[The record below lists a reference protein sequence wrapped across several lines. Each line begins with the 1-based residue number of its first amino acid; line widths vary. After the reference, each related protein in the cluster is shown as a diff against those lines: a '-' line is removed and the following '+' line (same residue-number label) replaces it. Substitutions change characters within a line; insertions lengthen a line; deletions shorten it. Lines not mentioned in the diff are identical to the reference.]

1 MVKWLKKT
9 MKMIVRQNKNR
20 TFTLTKKYKIMKK
33 EFKVG
38 DKVVISKKS
47 KFYGDHYSNPTDV
60 EGKIT
65 NIRDDYEG
73 PFNVLDIKVE
83 WDNGMKNSYNEVDLE
98 LAKQQSYIH
107 DNQNDKNMNKAFKV
121 GDKVMIDVS
130 SEYYEDDSY
139 VNPRDVEGTITEIE
153 GEEGYGGLGIIV
165 KWDNGKINGYNK
177 VDLKLAKKES
187 YIHDEEKI
195 NQPLKP
201 KVMIKAITIT
211 DLEQIKALC
220 KAIPSIKEQV
230 QDMYPELFEVHK
242 AGNRYVDAYG
252 TEFILATESNA
263 VALVSLKTGKIDAT
277 IYVDDINN
285 ITEEEMELV
294 YNDKEYT
301 LA

>member
-1 MVKWLKKT
+1 
-9 MKMIVRQNKNR
+9 
-20 TFTLTKKYKIMKK
+20 MKK

-60 EGKIT
+60 EGTIVKIKD
-65 NIRDDYEG
+65 NDDDFGIY
-73 PFNVLDIKVE
+73 NTLDIRVE
-83 WDNGMKNSYNEVDLE
+83 WDNGMKNSYRTEDLE
-98 LAKQQSYIH
+98 LAQQQSYIH

-121 GDKVMIDVS
+121 GDKVMIDSS
-130 SEYYEDDSY
+130 SEYYSDELDSS
-139 VNPRDVEGTITEIE
+139 NPKDVEGTITEIE
-153 GEEGYGGLGIIV
+153 GEGYVGGLGIIV

-220 KAIPSIKEQV
+220 ETIPGIKSQV
-230 QDMYPELFEVHK
+230 QDMYPELFEVHR
-242 AGNRYVDAYG
+242 AGNRYIDELGEVY
-252 TEFILATESNA
+252 ILATEQSA
-263 VALVSLKTGKIDAT
+263 VALVDLLTGKIGKT
-277 IYVDDINN
+277 VYVDDINN
-285 ITEEEMELV
+285 ITADEMEMV
-294 YNDKEYT
+294 YNGKKYE

>member
-1 MVKWLKKT
+1 
-9 MKMIVRQNKNR
+9 
-20 TFTLTKKYKIMKK
+20 
-33 EFKVG
+33 
-38 DKVVISKKS
+38 
-47 KFYGDHYSNPTDV
+47 
-60 EGKIT
+60 
-65 NIRDDYEG
+65 
-73 PFNVLDIKVE
+73 
-83 WDNGMKNSYNEVDLE
+83 
-98 LAKQQSYIH
+98 
-107 DNQNDKNMNKAFKV
+107 MNKAFKV
-121 GDKVMIDVS
+121 GDKVMIDSS
-130 SEYYEDDSY
+130 SEYYSDEFGSS
-139 VNPRDVEGTITEIE
+139 NPTDVEGTITEIE
-153 GEEGYGGLGIIV
+153 GENWAGGLGIIV
-165 KWDNGKINGYNK
+165 KWDNGEINSYNER
-177 VDLKLAKKES
+177 DLKLAKKES

-242 AGNRYVDAYG
+242 AGNRYVDVYG

>member
-1 MVKWLKKT
+1 
-9 MKMIVRQNKNR
+9 
-20 TFTLTKKYKIMKK
+20 MKK

-47 KFYGDHYSNPTDV
+47 RFYGDHYSNPTDV
-60 EGKIT
+60 DGTIT
-65 NIRDDYEG
+65 KIRDDYEG

-83 WDNGMKNSYNEVDLE
+83 WDNGMKNSYSEIDLE

-121 GDKVMIDVS
+121 GDKVMIDSS
-130 SEYYEDDSY
+130 SEYYSDNDTS
-139 VNPRDVEGTITEIE
+139 NPRDVEGTITEIE
-153 GEEGYGGLGIIV
+153 GEDWLGGLGIIV

-211 DLEQIKALC
+211 DLDQIKALC
-220 KAIPSIKEQV
+220 EAIPGIKSQV

-242 AGNRYVDAYG
+242 AGNRYVDVYG
-252 TEFILATESNA
+252 TEFILATEQGA
-263 VALVSLKTGKIDAT
+263 VALVDLETGKIGKT
-277 IYVDDINN
+277 VYVDDINDV
-285 ITEEEMELV
+285 TEDEMELV